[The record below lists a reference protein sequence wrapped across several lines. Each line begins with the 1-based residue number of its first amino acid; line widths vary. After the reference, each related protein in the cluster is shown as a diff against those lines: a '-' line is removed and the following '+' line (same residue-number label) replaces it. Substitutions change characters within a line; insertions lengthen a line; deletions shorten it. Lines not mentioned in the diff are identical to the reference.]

1 MGDNGNSKVLPPTA
15 PLTAEQAQK
24 NFEKSQQE
32 ATKNLIASTS
42 VTEVKDENG
51 IHHYWMG
58 FEVPEEM
65 LPILGQLGSV
75 APNYISS
82 MLKGGVYE
90 EAKKIAEMAIKEFGI
105 EASKDAS
112 HNAGL
117 ATAAAVT
124 GLLVGMQP
132 ISEVWQGVSQRSR
145 ERDKVYKNLAD
156 VISTSDYKNN
166 EVIQTALDRSNKLFS
181 NGVRR
186 AVAELPIVAMNAW
199 YAFKDHK
206 SLSAEKTVEQELKK
220 GTALEASEMFALAAE
235 IKERDKEIAKVK
247 TDYFRKHAG
256 FDIRNKDE
264 DAIAK
269 ELKEDS
275 AKNKKYQ
282 ETEKSW
288 KDMEVELRQK
298 KRAQQKAEAEG
309 KIGKNENEASP
320 EAKLLM
326 LNLVAGASQAL
337 KSSSSKK
344 SNESQKT
351 KCAYELIMSMKK
363 DFDNGNI
370 REGSNITKQIVDIFQ
385 ANEVD
390 RGRAHIGPA
399 LIAKFQPLAKR
410 IGEVIADG
418 ELSPLSLIN
427 LVGEGMVMNHRRFVS
442 DEDLEQ
448 IIDKQRS
455 IFGSHDKTS
464 FEDFLADFLNPEA
477 VVASMKDSLKELKGK
492 ERALFACLLPDD
504 AAFSMGVRKEELS
517 VLRRAGHEQMYEFV
531 KKEIVRISQSTDDE
545 LEKTGLSKE
554 QFSAIKNAAKKI
566 ENTSEKG
573 DEKDIKKLIEG
584 SKGDKNNIIV
594 AVRKIELEDLMA
606 SQEKP
611 QGFWTARMAAK
622 ASPKKIEEKIQEIKE
637 ERAEEHDMPKADVI
651 ANKKAHNNHSHHER
665 LH

>member
-1 MGDNGNSKVLPPTA
+1 MGDNGNNRVLPPTA

-51 IHHYWMG
+51 IHHFWMG

-90 EAKKIAEMAIKEFGI
+90 ESKKLAERFIKDFSI
-105 EASKDAS
+105 EASKDTS
-112 HNAGL
+112 HKAGL

-132 ISEVWQGVSQRSR
+132 ISEVWQGISQRSR

-181 NGVRR
+181 NGLRR
-186 AVAELPIVAMNAW
+186 AASELPIVAMNAW

-206 SLSAEKTVEQELKK
+206 NLAAEKTAEEEIKK
-220 GTALEASEMFALAAE
+220 GAALEVSEMSKLAAE
-235 IKERDKEIAKVK
+235 IKKQNEEIAKVK
-247 TDYFRKHAG
+247 TKYFRDHARV
-256 FDIRNKDE
+256 DIREKNFSEDKLKTE
-264 DAIAK
+264 DAQK
-269 ELKEDS
+269 Y
-275 AKNKKYQ
+275 KKYQ

-288 KDMEVELRQK
+288 KDMELQIRKQERAKLR
-298 KRAQQKAEAEG
+298 AEAEG

-351 KCAYELIMSMKK
+351 KCAYELIMALKK

-370 REGSNITKQIVDIFQ
+370 REGSSITKQIVDIFQ
-385 ANEVD
+385 ANEAD

-399 LIAKFQPLAKR
+399 LVAKFQPLAKR
-410 IGEVIADG
+410 IGEVIASG
-418 ELSPLSLIN
+418 ELSPLALVN
-427 LVGEGMVMNHRRFVS
+427 LVGNGQVMNHRRFVS
-442 DEDLEQ
+442 EEDLEQ
-448 IIDKQRS
+448 IINKQRS
-455 IFGSHDKTS
+455 VFASHDKTS
-464 FEDFLADFLNPEA
+464 LEDFLADFTKPEEIVA
-477 VVASMKDSLKELKGK
+477 VLKDSLKELKGTD
-492 ERALFACLLPDD
+492 RAVLASLLPDD
-504 AAFSMGVRKEELS
+504 VLFNMGIKKDEVLA
-517 VLRRAGHEQMYEFV
+517 LRRAGHEQMYGFL
-531 KKEIVRISQSTDDE
+531 KKEIVNLSQETE
-545 LEKTGLSKE
+545 EQLEKRGLSKE
-554 QFSAIKNAAKKI
+554 QVSAIKAAAERI
-566 ENTSEKG
+566 EKG
-573 DEKDIKKLIEG
+573 DEKDIRQIIEG
-584 SKGDKNNIIV
+584 SKDDKNNIV
-594 AVRKIELEDLMA
+594 VSTVRKIELDEQI
-606 SQEKP
+606 SEP
-611 QGFWTARMAAK
+611 VK
-622 ASPKKIEEKIQEIKE
+622 ADCYWATKIKAQPRPKKIEEIIEDRETEQDI
-637 ERAEEHDMPKADVI
+637 PKAEVI
-651 ANKKAHNNHSHHER
+651 AHQKAQHGNSQHER